1 MGYNCPPCLDS
12 AHNVSCVDNEA
23 CICLASYIMNE
34 ILVGKNSGQSLNVTL
49 YRMCLSGFGLA
60 ERVA

>member
-1 MGYNCPPCLDS
+1 MS
-12 AHNVSCVDNEA
+12 MADNEA
-23 CICLASYIMNE
+23 CICLASCIMNE
-34 ILVGKNSGQSLNVTL
+34 LLVGKNSGQSLNVTL